1 MGTWPLWIAFNAG
14 VALFLVLDLG
24 LFHRRA
30 RVISLRDAAIESA
43 AWISL
48 SLGFGAWIFISHGRG
63 PGLEFFTGYVVEKS
77 LSLDNVFVFLLI
89 FQYFR
94 VDPRYQHRLLFWG
107 IVGALVL
114 RGAMIGAG
122 AALIAR
128 FDWILYLFG
137 AFLIYSGFKLFG
149 ADHAVHPEKN
159 PLVRW
164 AQKFLPIS
172 QTEATHELVVRQS
185 GRWLFTPLFLV
196 LIVLETTDLVLAV
209 DSIAAVFGVTR
220 DPFIVYSSNVC
231 AILGL
236 RALYFLLAGILQYF
250 QYLDEGLAI
259 AVMFIGAKML
269 ADPWVHISTGLSL
282 EIVGGIIALAIL
294 ISVIRS
300 ELQRNTMRRK
310 ITYITN
316 GASAVV
322 TPESIGRLADN
333 DPAERAW
340 TAARLFGAGLVRVLD
355 CLQDWEQ
362 DEEWQ
367 KVMVREKVER
377 VTPSVPFGVRLTVG
391 VAVLP
396 ETFDKIRAAHGSPPL
411 ADAPADQD
419 VLEYELEFSDSGMS
433 YLHLDILTT
442 KAPGGNGAIARF
454 LEKFG
459 EGIQQVELDVTDVD
473 RATEILRTRFKIEP
487 IYPATR
493 PGANGTRVNFFLVP
507 ARNNQEVLVELVEQP
522 KGIPK

>member
-1 MGTWPLWIAFNAG
+1 MGSWPLWIAFNAG
-14 VALFLVLDLG
+14 VAFLLVLDLG
-24 LFHRRA
+24 LFHRHA
-30 RVISLRDAAIESA
+30 HVITLREAAIESA
-43 AWISL
+43 AWIAL
-48 SLGFGAWIFISHGRG
+48 SVGFGAWIFFSHGRG

-77 LSLDNVFVFLLI
+77 LSLDNIFVFLLV

-107 IVGALVL
+107 VLGALIM

-122 AALIAR
+122 ATLIAR
-128 FDWILYLFG
+128 FDWTLYVLG
-137 AFLIYSGFKLFG
+137 AFLLFSGFKLFG
-149 ADHAVHPEKN
+149 ADHAIHPEKN

-164 AQKFLPIS
+164 AEKFLPMS
-172 QTEATHELVVRQS
+172 QSQPTQKLLVKEG
-185 GRWLFTPLFLV
+185 GRWLFTSFFLV
-196 LIVLETTDLVLAV
+196 VIVLETTDLLLAV

-220 DPFIVYSSNVC
+220 DPFLVYSSNVC

-259 AVMFIGAKML
+259 TVMFIGGKML
-269 ADPWVHISTGLSL
+269 AAPWVHISTGLSL
-282 EIVGGIIALAIL
+282 TIVGGIIALAIL
-294 ISVIRS
+294 ISVIRAK
-300 ELQRNTMRRK
+300 LQRNAVQRK
-310 ITYITN
+310 ITYTTAI
-316 GASAVV
+316 ASDMP
-322 TPESIGRLADN
+322 TPEIIGHLADN

-340 TAARLFGAGLVRVLD
+340 TASRLFGAGLIRALD
-355 CLQDWEQ
+355 SLQNWEQ
-362 DEEWQ
+362 DDEWQ
-367 KVMVREKVER
+367 KLVVREKFPSD
-377 VTPSVPFGVRLTVG
+377 TPPVPFGARITVG
-391 VAVLP
+391 IAVLP
-396 ETFDKIRAAHGSPPL
+396 EAFDKIRAANGSPPL

-419 VLEYELEFSDSGMS
+419 VLEFELDFAKSGMP

-473 RATEILRTRFKIEP
+473 RATEILRTRFNLEP

-493 PGANGTRVNFFLVP
+493 AGANSTRVNFFLVT
-507 ARNNQEVLVELVEQP
+507 ARDTQKVLVELVEQP
-522 KGIPK
+522 KKTI